1 MLLSVKAL
9 MAGYGKKR
17 VLKGVTLETGE
28 KEIISLIGHNGAG
41 KTTCLKAIFGL
52 IPVENGA
59 VIFDDVDFTH
69 RGPGARVKGGMALVP
84 QERGIFQ
91 HLSVLENLQL
101 AAYSITDSSLFEKR
115 IGEIYKLFPVLKER
129 TWQGAGSLSGGEQK
143 MLSIGIALMRRPKL
157 MILDEPSGGLAPFLV
172 DKAIES
178 IKEINEQFGMAIL
191 LVEQNVRKALSI
203 ANRVYVMK
211 TGQIIL
217 EEHAS
222 NLLKRDEF
230 WDIF

>member
-1 MLLSVKAL
+1 
-9 MAGYGKKR
+9 
-17 VLKGVTLETGE
+17 
-28 KEIISLIGHNGAG
+28 
-41 KTTCLKAIFGL
+41 
-52 IPVENGA
+52 
-59 VIFDDVDFTH
+59 
-69 RGPGARVKGGMALVP
+69 MALVS

-115 IGEIYKLFPVLKER
+115 IGEIYRLFPVLKER
-129 TWQGAGSLSGGEQK
+129 TWQRAGSLSGGEQK

-172 DKAIES
+172 DKTIES
-178 IKEINEQFGMAIL
+178 IKEINQHFGMAIL

-230 WDIF
+230 WDLF